1 MLVDQSKCEFR
12 ISSVEYQGHRID
24 EDGLHPLK
32 DKISAILDAPSPT
45 NVAELRAYWPN
56 KLSCQN
62 YEQSS
67 NHVKT
72 TP

>member
-1 MLVDQSKCEFR
+1 MLVNQSKCEFR

-45 NVAELRAYWPN
+45 CVRAPPV
-56 KLSCQN
+56 LA
-62 YEQSS
+62 
-67 NHVKT
+67 
-72 TP
+72 